1 MLRSI
6 TGLSLAPKGAGQLL
20 IFVWLSAAA
29 AQAEPADAPPS
40 AANPA
45 EQTAEIVVTGERVP
59 RSLRETPSSVAV
71 VTAEELDSHA
81 APDRLDQLLDLVPNV
96 QAGSGGEGPT
106 IRGLDTTGPTRD
118 LPAFLGGIRPRTTLV
133 VDGRAVSFHEFVFG
147 AAPVWDLE
155 RVEVFRTPQT
165 TTQGRN
171 SIAGAIFLNT
181 ARPSFDWEARARAIG
196 GDLDTRHVSALVSGP
211 LVADQV
217 AFRLTGD
224 YRQSRTSSVIADTV
238 DGTDLNNDEY
248 GQFRMKLL
256 VQPDSLPDARA
267 EITYAHIE
275 SQSPTIEGVEAPFR
289 ERRALTAGNAAF
301 GTNVDSLTAALT
313 YDPIGPL
320 SVHGLLSHGDAGVR
334 RFAVPGLGVA
344 RIHYGDW
351 SAESVIRWDTGDG
364 IEATGGL
371 SHARV
376 DLDQF
381 IDLSLLSGIG
391 DFDDRQASTG
401 VFGEVT
407 WRMFDRATLIAG
419 LRYQRDRQQRTGFLQ
434 GNTDPI
440 PLDYRKSFD
449 AWLPKASIAYDLT
462 RGLTVGAL
470 VQRAYNPGGVSLRF
484 DIGQADE
491 YLAETLWNY
500 ELFARASLFGGALSA
515 TANVFRYDMRD
526 AQRSRPI
533 SVIAPGGQRVGFAD
547 LFNVPKARAQGAELT
562 VEWRPSR
569 RLSAKGSIGLL
580 DTKITRTDEASS
592 HLLGKGFQRTPPFTA
607 SAGFDWEPVTR
618 LRLSAQLHH
627 NAGYF
632 SDETERPDLRV
643 GGMTTVNAKAAVEWG
658 PVTAFAY
665 ALNLFDE
672 FAMRSLFSSTFG
684 VANDPREVG
693 FGLEARF

>member
-1 MLRSI
+1 M
-6 TGLSLAPKGAGQLL
+6 L
-20 IFVWLSAAA
+20 IFVWLAAAGAPA
-29 AQAEPADAPPS
+29 AQADAEPAL
-40 AANPA
+40 AAKGA
-45 EQTAEIVVTGERVP
+45 ETSEIIVTGERVP

-71 VTAEELDSHA
+71 VTAAELEAHA
-81 APDRLDQLLDLVPNV
+81 APDRIEQLLELVPNV
-96 QAGSGGEGPT
+96 QLGSGGEGAT

-133 VDGRAVSFHEFVFG
+133 VDGRAVSYHEFVFG

-181 ARPSFDWEARARAIG
+181 RDPSFSWEGRARAIG

-224 YRQSRTSSVIADTV
+224 YRKSRTSTV
-238 DGTDLNNDEY
+238 MANIVEGIDLNNDEY
-248 GQFRMKLL
+248 GQLRMKLL
-256 VQPDSLPDARA
+256 VRPNSLPDARA

-275 SQSPTIEGVEAPFR
+275 SQSPTVEGVRAPFR
-289 ERRALTAGNAAF
+289 ERRDPDGGGAVF
-301 GTNVDSLTAALT
+301 GTNVDSLTADVSF
-313 YDPIGPL
+313 DPTGPF
-320 SVHGLLSHGDAGVR
+320 SVRTVLSHGDAQVR
-334 RFAVPGLGVA
+334 RFAIPGLGVA

-351 SAESVIRWDTGDG
+351 SAETVARWDNGNG

-371 SHARV
+371 SHTLV

-391 DFDDRQASTG
+391 DFDDRQTSTG
-401 VFGEVT
+401 LFGEVA
-407 WRMFDRATLIAG
+407 WRLFSRATLIAG
-419 LRYQRDRQQRTGFLQ
+419 LRYQRDRQQRAGFLQ
-434 GNTDPI
+434 GPTAPI
-440 PLDYRKSFD
+440 PLDYAKSFD
-449 AWLPKASIAYDLT
+449 AWLPKVSLAYDVT
-462 RGLTVGAL
+462 REVTVGAL

-500 ELFARASLFGGALSA
+500 ELFARASLFDGALSA

-547 LFNVPKARAQGAELT
+547 LFNVPKARAHGAELT
-562 VEWRPSR
+562 LEWRASR
-569 RLSAKGSIGLL
+569 RLSAEGSIGLL

-592 HLLGKGFQRTPPFTA
+592 HLLGKEFQRAPPFGA
-607 SAGFDWEPVTR
+607 SAGIDWRPVDR
-618 LRLSAQLHH
+618 VRLSAQLHY

-632 SDETERPDLRV
+632 SDETERRDLRV

-658 PVTAFAY
+658 RVTAFVY
-665 ALNLFDE
+665 ARNLFDE
-672 FAMRSLFSSTFG
+672 FAMRQLFLPDLG
-684 VANDPREVG
+684 VPNDPREIG
-693 FGLEARF
+693 FGLEAGF